1 MYQRIVLAILF
12 SIFMFCL
19 NSMLAQDEW
28 RKIYNGKDMDGWE
41 QTGVGHFTVEPDGT
55 LKTHDGLGCLIY
67 TKEKFGNIRLR
78 VSYKLEAPLMNGG
91 VNFRIPNAHPKD
103 AWEVANTGHEVQIWG
118 REDDLHC
125 TGSIYSFSKTLA
137 HPYSETDWNEMEIWI
152 IGPRTEVWINHVKV
166 NDYEEGTP
174 LDPGRRKRDPTP
186 GPRPNVGYIGL
197 QNHGDINNVKQFVYY
212 KDIMVAPLAGY

>member
-41 QTGVGHFTVEPDGT
+41 QTGVGHFTVEPDGF

-118 REDDLHC
+118 AKSIC
-125 TGSIYSFSKTLA
+125 TARVAFTPSAKHFA
-137 HPYSETDWNEMEIWI
+137 HPYSETDWNRDGNMDNRAAHR
-152 IGPRTEVWINHVKV
+152 GMGDQPNVKV
-166 NDYEEGTP
+166 NDYRRRTRRLIPVAASVTP
-174 LDPGRRKRDPTP
+174 YDTRST
-186 GPRPNVGYIGL
+186 
-197 QNHGDINNVKQFVYY
+197 
-212 KDIMVAPLAGY
+212 A

>member
-1 MYQRIVLAILF
+1 MYQHIVLAILF

-91 VNFRIPNAHPKD
+91 VNSHIAKRPP
-103 AWEVANTGHEVQIWG
+103 QG
-118 REDDLHC
+118 RMGSRQHRARNSNLEPRRQFALHGYCLRLQQDISPSLQRDGLEPSGIMDDRAALLYLLDQK
-125 TGSIYSFSKTLA
+125 G
-137 HPYSETDWNEMEIWI
+137 
-152 IGPRTEVWINHVKV
+152 VKV
-166 NDYEEGTP
+166 TDYHRWG
-174 LDPGRRKRDPTP
+174 
-186 GPRPNVGYIGL
+186 
-197 QNHGDINNVKQFVYY
+197 
-212 KDIMVAPLAGY
+212 AA